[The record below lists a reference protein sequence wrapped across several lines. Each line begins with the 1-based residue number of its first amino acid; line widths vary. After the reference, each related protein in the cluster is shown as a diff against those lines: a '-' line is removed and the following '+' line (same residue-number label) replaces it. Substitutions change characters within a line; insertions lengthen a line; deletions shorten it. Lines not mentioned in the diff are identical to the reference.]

1 MKLNRSTLITVGF
14 TLLIGVAAG
23 AMFFGGSS
31 STELDTEHAYEL
43 NADGLWTCSMHPQ
56 VRLSEPGACPFCGM
70 DLIPVS
76 NDEGGDP
83 AVMKMS
89 NAAIQLA
96 NIQTAIVGSGS
107 VDDVLRLSGKIKV
120 DERRVKVQ
128 TTHFAGRV
136 DALYKSFEGDLIKKG
151 EKIASI
157 YSPELVAAQEE
168 LIEAKKL
175 EDTNPILLAAARRKL
190 HHWKLTMEQINEI
203 ETSNAPVGNF
213 DLLAEYDG
221 IISKKLINT
230 GNYLPEGGGI
240 MEITDLSKVWAVFEV
255 YEKDLGKIRLGDRLK
270 FENKATSKPQ
280 EGTVSFISP
289 AVDQQTRIVEV
300 RADLNNS
307 LGSLKPGMFIST
319 SIFSSSEAG
328 IIIPKSAVL
337 WTGKR
342 SIVYVKS
349 SNERSFELREVVL
362 GEAVNNQYVIES
374 GLKEGEEVVVN
385 GAFTLDAEA
394 QLRGKISMMNPTGGA
409 SATGHNHGEQSMNS
423 SNEASPE
430 NPFYVV
436 ELTDSKDYKNQV
448 DPKFQEQLMNLSM
461 KYIALKDLMV
471 EGNGSSIRKEGIKV
485 KTTLNQ
491 VDMSL
496 VKGEAHLHWMS
507 LLKPMTESLE
517 TITTSGD
524 RDIQRLQFINLSK
537 ALINAVQSFGTSFDS
552 PLYVQY
558 CPMANNNQGATWIS
572 KEENIVNPYF
582 GDVMLTCG
590 NVESIIKGN

>member
-1 MKLNRSTLITVGF
+1 
-14 TLLIGVAAG
+14 
-23 AMFFGGSS
+23 
-31 STELDTEHAYEL
+31 
-43 NADGLWTCSMHPQ
+43 
-56 VRLSEPGACPFCGM
+56 M

-120 DERRVKVQ
+120 DERRVRVQ

-203 ETSNAPVGNF
+203 ESSQAPMRNF
-213 DLLAEYDG
+213 DLLADYDG

-230 GNYLPEGGGI
+230 GNHLPEGGGL

-307 LGSLKPGMFIST
+307 SGSLKPGMFIST

-337 WTGKR
+337 WTGRR

-349 SNERSFELREVVL
+349 SNEQSFELREVVL
-362 GEAVNNQYVIES
+362 GDAVNDQYVIDS
-374 GLKEGEEVVVN
+374 GLNEGEKVVVN

-394 QLRGKISMMNPTGGA
+394 QLRGKISMMNPTPK
-409 SATGHNHGEQSMNS
+409 SID
-423 SNEASPE
+423 NEDNVGQFTEIDLPISQD
-430 NPFYVV
+430 F
-436 ELTDSKDYKNQV
+436 SGQV
-448 DPKFQEQLMNLSM
+448 DPVFQEQLMALSM
-461 KYIALKDLMV
+461 EYIMLKDLMV
-471 EGNGSSIRKEGIKV
+471 EGDGAKIRKAGIKV
-485 KTTLNQ
+485 KAALEKM
-491 VDMSL
+491 DMSL
-496 VKGEAHLHWMS
+496 TKGDGHLHWMELLSPMSES
-507 LLKPMTESLE
+507 LLL
-517 TITTSGD
+517 ITNTGD
-524 RDIQRLQFINLSK
+524 RDAQRLQFINLSK
-537 ALINAVQSFGTSFDS
+537 ALINAVQSFGTSFES

-558 CPMANNNQGATWIS
+558 CPMANDNQGATWIS

-590 NVESIIKGN
+590 NVESIINGN

>member
-14 TLLIGVAAG
+14 TLLLGVAAG

-56 VRLSEPGACPFCGM
+56 VRQSEPGACPFCGM

-107 VDDVLRLSGKIKV
+107 VDGALRLSGKIKV

-175 EDTNPILLAAARRKL
+175 EDTNPILLAAARKKL
-190 HHWKLTMEQINEI
+190 HHWKLTKEQINKI
-203 ETSNAPVGNF
+203 ETSQAPMRNF
-213 DLLAEYDG
+213 DLLADYDG

-230 GNYLPEGGGI
+230 GNHLPEGGGL

-270 FENKATSKPQ
+270 FENKATRKVQ
-280 EGTVSFISP
+280 EGTISFISP
-289 AVDQQTRIVEV
+289 AVNQQTRIVEV

-307 LGSLKPGMFIST
+307 SGSLKPGMFIST
-319 SIFSSSEAG
+319 SIFSTSEAG

-349 SNERSFELREVVL
+349 SNEQSFELREVVL
-362 GEAVNNQYVIES
+362 GDAVNDQYVIES

-394 QLRGKISMMNPTGGA
+394 QLRGKISMMNP
-409 SATGHNHGEQSMNS
+409 S
-423 SNEASPE
+423 SGSIE
-430 NPFYVV
+430 
-436 ELTDSKDYKNQV
+436 KDKRDQFTEIDLPISQDFTTQV
-448 DPKFQEQLMNLSM
+448 DPVFQEQLMVLSM
-461 KYIALKDLMV
+461 EYIALKDLMV
-471 EGNGSSIRKEGIKV
+471 EGDGAKIRKSGLNV
-485 KTTLNQ
+485 KAALEEM
-491 VDMSL
+491 DMSL
-496 VKGEAHLHWMS
+496 TKGDAHLHWMELLNPMSES
-507 LLKPMTESLE
+507 LLL
-517 TITTSGD
+517 ITNTGN
-524 RDIQRLQFINLSK
+524 RDVQRLQFINLSK
-537 ALINAVQSFGTSFDS
+537 GLINAVQSFGTSFDS

-590 NVESIIKGN
+590 NVETIIKGN

>member
-1 MKLNRSTLITVGF
+1 
-14 TLLIGVAAG
+14 
-23 AMFFGGSS
+23 MFFGGNSG
-31 STELDTEHAYEL
+31 TELDTEHAYEL

-56 VRLSEPGACPFCGM
+56 VRQSEPGACPFCGM

-203 ETSNAPVGNF
+203 ETSQAPMRNF
-213 DLLAEYDG
+213 DLLADFDG

-230 GNYLPEGGGI
+230 GNHLPEGGGL

-270 FENKATSKPQ
+270 LENKATSKSQ

-307 LGSLKPGMFIST
+307 SGSLKPGMFIST

-349 SNERSFELREVVL
+349 SSEQSFELREVVL
-362 GEAVNNQYVIES
+362 GDAVNNQYVIES

-394 QLRGKISMMNPTGGA
+394 QLRGKISMMSPSNV
-409 SATGHNHGEQSMNS
+409 S
-423 SNEASPE
+423 SE
-430 NPFYVV
+430 NDKGDQFTEIDLPISQDFS
-436 ELTDSKDYKNQV
+436 TQV
-448 DPKFQEQLMNLSM
+448 DPVFQEQLMALSM
-461 KYIALKDLMV
+461 EYIALKDLMV
-471 EGNGSSIRKEGIKV
+471 EGDGAKIRKSG
-485 KTTLNQ
+485 LN
-491 VDMSL
+491 VEAALEKMDMSL
-496 VKGEAHLHWMS
+496 TKGDAHLHWMELLNPMSES
-507 LLKPMTESLE
+507 LLL
-517 TITTSGD
+517 ITNTGD
-524 RDIQRLQFINLSK
+524 RDVQRLQFINLSK

-552 PLYVQY
+552 PLYVQF

-590 NVESIIKGN
+590 NVESIIEGN